1 MDGQNR
7 DHDRWMEKIVNA
19 LRSFQQAGVRSTE
32 QVQADASRHA
42 REAGK
47 LTSDTPA

>member
-19 LRSFQQAGVRSTE
+19 LRSFQQAGVRATE
-32 QVQADASRHA
+32 QVQADASRHG
-42 REAGK
+42 REGAK
-47 LTSDTPA
+47 LPGGTPA